1 MSQDSLTTEE
11 AKKANIDELLS
22 KLSADKGGLSSS
34 EAEKRL
40 VQYGPNEIQE
50 KKVNP
55 LLKFLHYFWGP
66 IPWMIEAAVVMS
78 AVIQRWPD
86 FAIILTLLMVNAVV
100 GSWQEHK
107 ADNAIELLKKRLAL
121 KARVQRDGKWQDMP
135 AEKLVPGDIVRLRL
149 GDIIPADVKIIE
161 GDYLLT
167 DESALT
173 GESLPVEKHLSDI
186 GYASSIVK
194 QGEMNALV
202 VNTGAKTFFGKTAKL
217 VEIAKTPSHFQKAIS
232 KIGDYLI
239 FLSIGLV
246 AVIVIVSV
254 FRGQNILDIIQFALI
269 LTVAGIPAALP
280 AVLSVTMAVGAIA
293 LARKEAIVSK
303 LVAIEEMASMD
314 VLCSDKTG
322 TITKNALT
330 MGGAKPFGG
339 FSENDV
345 LLFSALASREEDK
358 DPIDEAI
365 LTKTKS
371 TTDIAAKIE
380 HMKVTGFK
388 PFDPVIKRTEAT
400 VQDEDGSQFKVTKG
414 APQAILALI
423 EDKKAINSKLTE
435 DVNEFAKKGY
445 RALGVARTDKENK
458 WQFTGLIGLFDPP
471 REDSAE
477 TIKTA
482 QSMGVSVKMV
492 TGDHIAIAKEIS
504 SQVNL
509 GNDIVLPATFLDKP
523 DNEAQRVVEEAEG
536 FAEVFPEHK
545 YRIVELLQEKGHVVG
560 MTGDGVNDAPALKK
574 ANAGIAVEGATDAAK
589 SAAAIVLT
597 KPGLSVIIDA
607 IKESRK
613 IFQRMTN
620 YSTYRI
626 AETIRVLLFMTASIV
641 IFQFYPVTA
650 LMLVLLALLNDLP
663 IMTIAYDNVKYSDK
677 PEKWDMRSL
686 LGIATF
692 LGIIGV
698 FSTFGILYIGLVGL
712 KLNPLVLQSFIY
724 LKLSVAGHLTVFVA
738 RTKGHFW
745 SVKPAKPLLFAVIAT
760 QLAATIITVY
770 GILLPAMGWGLA
782 ALVWGY
788 ALLLFVMTD
797 FTKVRLYK
805 LLNREGGKV
814 ERDEAANILKTVTPD
829 DAFTFYRDYGQPLG
843 VTSKSLDELAAS
855 MKTIEPSSI
864 KFHVEEGDFEN
875 WFTMLG
881 DKMLAV
887 QVAAL
892 RDKKI
897 SPDKLRKKVSL
908 MVNKRVEQLHKIASS
923 NGSSAQTPPSRPV
936 KS

>member
-1 MSQDSLTTEE
+1 LNQNSLTTED
-11 AKKANIDELLS
+11 AKKAPIDELLK
-22 KLSADKGGLSSS
+22 KLAADQKGLSSS

-40 VQYGPNEIQE
+40 QQYGPNEIQE
-50 KKVNP
+50 KKANP
-55 LLKFLHYFWGP
+55 LKKFLGYFWGP
-66 IPWMIEAAVVMS
+66 IPFMIEAAVIMS
-78 AVIQRWPD
+78 AIIQRWPD
-86 FAIILTLLMVNAVV
+86 FGIILTLLMVNAVV
-100 GSWQEHK
+100 GFWQEHK
-107 ADNAIELLKKRLAL
+107 AGNAIELLKQRLAI
-121 KARVQRDGKWQDMP
+121 KARVLRDGKWQEMP
-135 AEKLVPGDIVRLRL
+135 AGKLVPGDIARLRM
-149 GDIIPADVKIIE
+149 GDIIPADVKLID

-173 GESLPVEKHLSDI
+173 GESLPVEKHLSDV

-194 QGEMNALV
+194 QGEMSALV
-202 VNTGAKTFFGKTAKL
+202 VNTGARTFFGKTTKL
-217 VEIAKTPSHFQKAIS
+217 VEEAKTPSHFQKAIS

-239 FLSIGLV
+239 FLAVGLV
-246 AVIVIVSV
+246 ILIFLVSI
-254 FRGQNILDIIQFALI
+254 FRGQNILEIIQFALI
-269 LTVAGIPAALP
+269 LTVASIPAALP

-293 LARKEAIVSK
+293 LAKKEAIVSK
-303 LVAIEEMASMD
+303 LVSIEEMAGMD

-330 MGGAKPFGG
+330 MGGTKPYDE

-345 LLFSALASREEDK
+345 LLFSALASREEDQ
-358 DPIDEAI
+358 DPIDKAI
-365 LTKTKS
+365 LAKTKS
-371 TTDIAAKIE
+371 TSDIAAKIE
-380 HMKVTGFK
+380 HAKVTSFK
-388 PFDPVIKRTEAT
+388 PFDPVVKRTEAT
-400 VQDEDGSQFKVTKG
+400 VQGEDGSQFKVTKG
-414 APQAILALI
+414 APQAILALV
-423 EDKKAINSKLTE
+423 EDKKSINDKLTE

-445 RALGVARTDKENK
+445 RALGVARTNKENK
-458 WQFTGLIGLFDPP
+458 WQFAGLIALFDPP
-471 REDSAE
+471 REDSAQ

-509 GNDIVLPATFLDKP
+509 GNDIVLPAAFLDRP
-523 DNEAQRVVEEAEG
+523 DSQAQDVVEEAEG

-545 YRIVELLQEKGHVVG
+545 YRIVELLQNKGHIVG

-589 SAAAIVLT
+589 SAADLVLT

-620 YSTYRI
+620 YGTYRI
-626 AETIRVLLFMTASIV
+626 AETIRVLLFMTAAIV

-677 PEKWDMRSL
+677 PEKWNMRTL

-698 FSTFGILYIGLVGL
+698 FSTFGIFYIGLIVL
-712 KLNPLVLQSFIY
+712 KLDPLVLQSFIY

-738 RTKGHFW
+738 RTKGPFW

-760 QLAATIITVY
+760 QLTATVITVY

-788 ALLLFVMTD
+788 ALSLFVVTD
-797 FTKVRLYK
+797 FAKVRLYK
-805 LLNREGGKV
+805 LLDHTG
-814 ERDEAANILKTVTPD
+814 
-829 DAFTFYRDYGQPLG
+829 
-843 VTSKSLDELAAS
+843 
-855 MKTIEPSSI
+855 I
-864 KFHVEEGDFEN
+864 KFH
-875 WFTMLG
+875 
-881 DKMLAV
+881 
-887 QVAAL
+887 
-892 RDKKI
+892 R
-897 SPDKLRKKVSL
+897 
-908 MVNKRVEQLHKIASS
+908 
-923 NGSSAQTPPSRPV
+923 
-936 KS
+936 

>member
-1 MSQDSLTTEE
+1 MSQGLPTTEE
-11 AKKANIDELLS
+11 AKKVNVDELLN

-40 VQYGPNEIQE
+40 VHYGPNEIQE
-50 KKVNP
+50 KKVNR
-55 LLKFLHYFWGP
+55 LLKFLRYFWGP

-100 GSWQEHK
+100 GSWQERK

-149 GDIIPADVKIIE
+149 GDIIPADVKLIE

-173 GESLPVEKHLSDI
+173 GESLPVEKHLSDV

-202 VNTGAKTFFGKTAKL
+202 VNTAAKTFFGKTAKL

-293 LARKEAIVSK
+293 LAKKEAIVSK

-330 MGGAKPFGG
+330 MGGAKPYGG

-345 LLFSALASREEDK
+345 LLFSALASREEDQ
-358 DPIDEAI
+358 DPIDKAI
-365 LTKTKS
+365 CTKTKTVPS
-371 TTDIAAKIE
+371 IDSKIE
-380 HMKVTGFK
+380 QIKVTQFK

-400 VQDEDGSQFKVTKG
+400 VQGQDGSQFKVTKG

-423 EDKKAINSKLTE
+423 EDKKAINDKLTK

-445 RALGVARTDKENK
+445 RALGVARSTKENK
-458 WQFTGLIGLFDPP
+458 WQFAGLVALFDPP
-471 REDSAE
+471 REDSAQ

-482 QSMGVSVKMV
+482 QSMGVNVKMV

-509 GNDIVLPATFLDKP
+509 GNDIVLPAAFLDKHES
-523 DNEAQRVVEEAEG
+523 EAQRVVEEAEG

-545 YRIVELLQEKGHVVG
+545 YRIVELLQEKDHVVG

-589 SAAAIVLT
+589 SAADIVLT

-613 IFQRMTN
+613 IF
-620 YSTYRI
+620 
-626 AETIRVLLFMTASIV
+626 
-641 IFQFYPVTA
+641 
-650 LMLVLLALLNDLP
+650 
-663 IMTIAYDNVKYSDK
+663 
-677 PEKWDMRSL
+677 
-686 LGIATF
+686 
-692 LGIIGV
+692 
-698 FSTFGILYIGLVGL
+698 
-712 KLNPLVLQSFIY
+712 
-724 LKLSVAGHLTVFVA
+724 
-738 RTKGHFW
+738 
-745 SVKPAKPLLFAVIAT
+745 
-760 QLAATIITVY
+760 
-770 GILLPAMGWGLA
+770 
-782 ALVWGY
+782 
-788 ALLLFVMTD
+788 
-797 FTKVRLYK
+797 
-805 LLNREGGKV
+805 
-814 ERDEAANILKTVTPD
+814 
-829 DAFTFYRDYGQPLG
+829 
-843 VTSKSLDELAAS
+843 
-855 MKTIEPSSI
+855 
-864 KFHVEEGDFEN
+864 
-875 WFTMLG
+875 
-881 DKMLAV
+881 
-887 QVAAL
+887 
-892 RDKKI
+892 
-897 SPDKLRKKVSL
+897 
-908 MVNKRVEQLHKIASS
+908 
-923 NGSSAQTPPSRPV
+923 
-936 KS
+936 